1 MYRNVCNMYI
11 SLFNSA
17 LSLLVHLFLRVGL
30 RQLGQWPQLG
40 LLQKGQAVNS
50 QCLGRCFFRG
60 PALCCR
66 TPFFFAGGF
75 ASLIGIFTTI

>member
-1 MYRNVCNMYI
+1 
-11 SLFNSA
+11 
-17 LSLLVHLFLRVGL
+17 
-30 RQLGQWPQLG
+30 LG

-66 TPFFFAGGF
+66 TPFFFAAGF